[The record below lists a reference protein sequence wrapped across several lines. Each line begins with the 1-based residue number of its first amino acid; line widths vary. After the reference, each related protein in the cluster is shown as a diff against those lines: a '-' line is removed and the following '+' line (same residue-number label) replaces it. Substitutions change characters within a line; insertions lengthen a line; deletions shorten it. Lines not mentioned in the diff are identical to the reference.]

1 MTAIAARDELKA
13 HIDEYKAEIAQARAR
28 DRVRRER
35 YSAALQAAEQ
45 AVREHAARV
54 LPCERF
60 GHIPEP
66 PRGLMTW
73 PAEPIAE
80 VQETAHT
87 VWHAVPSEVAEAGL
101 KASLQQIEQVQ
112 SQTVAVLDQVAHC
125 AKCRFFFRCLALTWL
140 YRR

>member
-1 MTAIAARDELKA
+1 MSVTARDELRVQ
-13 HIDEYKAEIAQARAR
+13 IDEHKAKIAEARAR

-66 PRGLMTW
+66 PQRLIAW
-73 PAEPIAE
+73 PAEPAAE
-80 VQETAHT
+80 VQDTRYSAWLVTAR
-87 VWHAVPSEVAEAGL
+87 EVAD
-101 KASLQQIEQVQ
+101 ASLEASVQQIEQVQ
-112 SQTVAVLDQVAHC
+112 AETVARLNQVARC
-125 AKCRFFFRCLALTWL
+125 AKCRVFFRCLALTWL
-140 YRR
+140 FRK